1 MKNSLLKR
9 SSYKQYDT
17 KLSKHRIGHAG
28 TCRNQKLTI
37 EHFLEECLQRKE
49 NRRKYDIYCILEEV
63 MRKNFKMK
71 KLMKFLKDIGLFE
84 DIQECHGEDEE

>member
-1 MKNSLLKR
+1 
-9 SSYKQYDT
+9 
-17 KLSKHRIGHAG
+17 
-28 TCRNQKLTI
+28 
-37 EHFLEECLQRKE
+37 
-49 NRRKYDIYCILEEV
+49 